1 MKSLC
6 ILLAIALAHG
16 QIQLNYPLNVEFD
29 YNLAGTLDA
38 RGINNG
44 QRSSGALSQM
54 TSVASIQAVQQ
65 NTDGSFLFVM
75 NMFGT
80 QVNVGQGVEGIETL
94 GDDDDGLGEDM
105 YYQQSQNGEITQVW
119 YQSGDSPYFVEVKL
133 GAINSFHTHTL
144 NVNQQMSVLEST
156 VAGVHYSNYVGSG
169 SSSLLNVNKQFTQE
183 DFQSFSD
190 PNVSPST
197 VKISASGVAGVA
209 SQGYFQSTGINQ
221 LVEINNAGATSSA
234 DNNNN
239 VMDMT
244 MSSYGT
250 LALSLSA
257 NSAANPEKKK
267 RFNVTM
273 TSHELNN
280 GTRSYK
286 ASTTK
291 DLAGSLIKQR
301 SQRKP
306 RIQLEEAIRS
316 AIETNGVPSVKTLNQ
331 VIRFIQASN
340 SDVLQIVEQF
350 FQDARFQTD
359 SEYRKK
365 MFYIATSIPTGD
377 YLIWSTDWN
386 PPIEPSTSK
395 L

>member
-190 PNVSPST
+190 PNVLHPPLRFLLLELLESPRRD
-197 VKISASGVAGVA
+197 
-209 SQGYFQSTGINQ
+209 
-221 LVEINNAGATSSA
+221 TSK
-234 DNNNN
+234 
-239 VMDMT
+239 
-244 MSSYGT
+244 
-250 LALSLSA
+250 AL
-257 NSAANPEKKK
+257 
-267 RFNVTM
+267 
-273 TSHELNN
+273 
-280 GTRSYK
+280 
-286 ASTTK
+286 ASTNWLRLTM
-291 DLAGSLIKQR
+291 LEPPLLLI
-301 SQRKP
+301 
-306 RIQLEEAIRS
+306 
-316 AIETNGVPSVKTLNQ
+316 TT
-331 VIRFIQASN
+331 
-340 SDVLQIVEQF
+340 
-350 FQDARFQTD
+350 T
-359 SEYRKK
+359 
-365 MFYIATSIPTGD
+365 TSWI
-377 YLIWSTDWN
+377 
-386 PPIEPSTSK
+386 
-395 L
+395 